1 MADNTD
7 PREGP
12 ARMEDV
18 ARRARVSTATVSRTL
33 HNPEKVSKRTYRR
46 VQQAIKSLGYVHN
59 LVAGS
64 LATSRTRLI
73 AALVPTFDN
82 REYGKTI
89 HATAEVLRAAG
100 YHLLVGHHGF
110 SLDEEEA
117 QIAAFLGRRPDGFF
131 LYGRRHTPDAMRM
144 LRSAG
149 IPIVESGDLA
159 GRPIDMVV
167 SYSNFDAAKAMT
179 NHLIRKG
186 YRRIAMVCASRRESE
201 RHFERW
207 RGYRT
212 ALREQG
218 IAYSARQVMEKTALG
233 IDQGAEALTALLDRN
248 SRIDAIF
255 FTSDVMAIGAL
266 LECQRREWRVPDRI
280 AIAGF
285 DDQEIASRMVPAL
298 TTVRLPRDEIG
309 RLAGQMILD
318 RLNGRGIVPK
328 VVNVAFR
335 LMDRESA

>member
-1 MADNTD
+1 V
-7 PREGP
+7 PL
-12 ARMEDV
+12 
-18 ARRARVSTATVSRTL
+18 TAL
-33 HNPEKVSKRTYRR
+33 
-46 VQQAIKSLGYVHN
+46 Q
-59 LVAGS
+59 
-64 LATSRTRLI
+64 
-73 AALVPTFDN
+73 
-82 REYGKTI
+82 
-89 HATAEVLRAAG
+89 RAAG
-100 YHLLVGHHGF
+100 YDHV
-110 SLDEEEA
+110 D
-117 QIAAFLGRRPDGFF
+117 AAFLGRRPDGFF
-131 LYGRRHTPDAMRM
+131 LYGRRHTPGAVRL

-207 RGYRT
+207 RGYRA

-218 IAYSARQVMEKTALG
+218 MAYSARQVMEKTVLG

-248 SRIDAIF
+248 SRIDAIL

-266 LECQRREWRVPDRI
+266 LECQRREWRVPDRV

-285 DDQEIASRMVPAL
+285 DDQEIA
-298 TTVRLPRDEIG
+298 
-309 RLAGQMILD
+309 GQILLD
-318 RLNGRGIVPK
+318 RLNGRGIAPK
-328 VVNVAFR
+328 VVNVAFQ